1 MQLFEPH
8 IICPFSPFSSF
19 IIFSHINQLYKY
31 IDYTRAY
38 PFKKYCHTYE
48 FPHTYGIIFF
58 RMPAF
63 LSGKLFYSCR
73 LLGLMQAIH
82 TSAVRSRFC
91 RIECHFSQNCCCNIF
106 LFVTCH
112 ITHLLFHFNCKYILF
127 CSFFPFNVE
136 IPTQHVIF
144 PHNYFHTD
152 IKIVYL
158 FILPLYAY
166 FVYSFSLLV
175 YSECLCKND
184 T

>member
-48 FPHTYGIIFF
+48 FPHTYGSIFF

-73 LLGLMQAIH
+73 LLGLMQTIH
-82 TSAVRSRFC
+82 TSAVRCCFC
-91 RIECHFSQNCCCNIF
+91 RIKCYFSQNCCCNIF
-106 LFVTCH
+106 LFAACH
-112 ITHLLFHFNCKYILF
+112 ITHLH
-127 CSFFPFNVE
+127 
-136 IPTQHVIF
+136 
-144 PHNYFHTD
+144 
-152 IKIVYL
+152 
-158 FILPLYAY
+158 FILIASIAY
-166 FVYSFSLLV
+166 FADFSPSMLKFRH
-175 YSECLCKND
+175 SM
-184 T
+184 